1 MDFVFSREYR
11 YRFDEIIALTGLVN
25 VNEEKINKREK
36 RKSELKEWWSG
47 LFYHD
52 EAPVPEP
59 VKVPVEE
66 VVENVE

>member
-52 EAPVPEP
+52 EPVPEP

-66 VVENVE
+66 TLENAE